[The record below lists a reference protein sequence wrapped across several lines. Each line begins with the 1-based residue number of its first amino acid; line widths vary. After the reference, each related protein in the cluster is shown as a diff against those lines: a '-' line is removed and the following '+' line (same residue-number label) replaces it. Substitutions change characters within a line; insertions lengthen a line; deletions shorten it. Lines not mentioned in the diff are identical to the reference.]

1 MLQLTA
7 NLFHNRTGGGKSLPN
22 SFCFP
27 ASSNLSKVYDE
38 SEIEN
43 IIQSFE
49 DMDEEE
55 YESAP
60 SELKAI
66 YITYGL
72 ESRRKRLH
80 DKIG

>member
-1 MLQLTA
+1 M
-7 NLFHNRTGGGKSLPN
+7 
-22 SFCFP
+22 
-27 ASSNLSKVYDE
+27 SKVYDE
-38 SEIEN
+38 TEIED

-55 YESAP
+55 YESAC

-72 ESRRKRLH
+72 EARRKRLL